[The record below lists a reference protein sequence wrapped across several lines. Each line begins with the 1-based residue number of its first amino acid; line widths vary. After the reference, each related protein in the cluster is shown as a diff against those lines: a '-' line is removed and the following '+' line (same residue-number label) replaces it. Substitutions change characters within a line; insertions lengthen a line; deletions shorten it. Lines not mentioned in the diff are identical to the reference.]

1 MSPCS
6 GRESPQAKTALA
18 FYCCCSLVEGAGEGG
33 GDINEIRGK
42 EKRREEYQAVCW
54 EAGAQIGKNGE
65 GL

>member
-1 MSPCS
+1 M
-6 GRESPQAKTALA
+6 
-18 FYCCCSLVEGAGEGG
+18 EGAGEGG